1 MNKAKYIELI
11 RTGIYAGK
19 VVNDKL
25 YQADPRRIELDIT
38 SAFNK
43 IFFDAFKK
51 SPSNLDRYSRPYK
64 NISVQYESA
73 TDTYYCILPVP
84 VIQFPTVGDGI
95 RRINTMQGKD
105 VEFVP
110 IQQKESNLLLGSEW
124 GDISDVAGYW
134 LGGPVDSTDVSQK
147 NGCVYFDDR
156 FDPIITAVKMD
167 LVIPFTEY
175 AMTDD
180 VPVPVGKDL
189 DVVNIIRQMYGEKPV
204 DRLNNQNE
212 LA

>member
-1 MNKAKYIELI
+1 MQKDKYIELI
-11 RTGIYAGK
+11 RTGVFGGK
-19 VVNDKL
+19 ATSDRL

-38 SAFNK
+38 SALNN

-64 NISVQYESA
+64 NVAVSYDS
-73 TDTYYCILPVP
+73 TTSTYYSILPVP

-95 RRINTMQGKD
+95 RRISTMKGKD

-110 IQQKESNLLLGSEW
+110 IQQKDENLLKGSEW
-124 GDISDVAGYW
+124 GELSDTAGYY
-134 LGGPVDSTDVSQK
+134 LSGSTVFYDE
-147 NGCVYFDDR
+147 R
-156 FDPIITAVKMD
+156 FDSIITEVKMD

-180 VPVPVGKDL
+180 VPIPSGKDL
-189 DVVNIIRQMYGEKPV
+189 AVVNIIREMYGMKPV
-204 DRLNNQNE
+204 DRLNNENE

>member
-1 MNKAKYIELI
+1 MIKDKYIETI
-11 RTGIYAGK
+11 RTGIFGGK
-19 VVNDKL
+19 ATSDRL

-38 SAFNK
+38 NAFNK

-51 SPSNLDRYSRPYK
+51 FPSNLDRYAKPYK
-64 NISVQYESA
+64 NVAVQYDSS
-73 TDTYYCILPVP
+73 TSTYYSVLPVP

-95 RRINTMQGKD
+95 RRISTMRGKD

-110 IQQKESNLLLGSEW
+110 IQQKDENLLKGSEW
-124 GDISDVAGYW
+124 GELSDTAGYY
-134 LGGPVDSTDVSQK
+134 LSGAT
-147 NGCVYFDDR
+147 VYYDER

-180 VPVPVGKDL
+180 VPVPAGKDL

-204 DRLNNQNE
+204 DRLNNENE